1 MTPPTVDIAGAA
13 DLLKVH
19 PETVRSKILAGE
31 LPAAKIG
38 SAWVLL
44 TRDVLAHVEHV
55 IAQQTA
61 QRLGSGRVSR
71 ARRPNPSRA
80 GLRSA

>member
-1 MTPPTVDIAGAA
+1 MTPDTVDLTGAA
-13 DLLKVH
+13 DLMKIH

-38 SAWVLL
+38 ASWVLL
-44 TRDVLAHVEHV
+44 TRDVLAYIERA
-55 IAQQTA
+55 ISAQTV
-61 QRLGSGRVSR
+61 QRMGSGRVTR
-71 ARRPNPSRA
+71 ARRPSPSHA

>member
-1 MTPPTVDIAGAA
+1 MTHTVDISGAA
-13 DLLKVH
+13 DILKVH

-38 SAWVLL
+38 AAWVLL
-44 TRDVLAHVEHV
+44 TRDVLAHVEQV

-61 QRLGSGRVSR
+61 QRMGGGRVTK
-71 ARRPNPSRA
+71 ARRPGRSRA
-80 GLRSA
+80 SLHSA